1 MVKNSYIEA
10 LLQNKKGMAGFLI
23 VALFVIIAVIAP
35 YISPF
40 DPNEMVDIP
49 LQSPSITHWLGTN
62 HLGED
67 ILSRVI
73 WGTRTSL
80 MVGILTGL
88 LSTALSMIVGL
99 SAGYFGGIVDDIL
112 TTVTNIFLVIP
123 GLPLMI
129 IISAYLR
136 FKGITPIILV
146 IAITGWPSGA
156 RLLRSQMLSL
166 RNREF
171 VTAARILGENPVHM
185 IFSEIF
191 PLMLSLVVASFFS
204 ATLYA
209 ILGEASLEFLG
220 LGNVNLVTWG
230 TILYWAQNN
239 EALLNGAWWWILAP
253 GLCISILG
261 AGFALL
267 NFSVDEISNP
277 KLRGRG

>member
-1 MVKNSYIEA
+1 MRILWSS
-10 LLQNKKGMAGFLI
+10 LTRNKKGFVG
-23 VALFVIIAVIAP
+23 FVIVLFFVSIALLAP

-40 DPNEMVDIP
+40 NPNDMVDVP
-49 LQSPSITHWLGTN
+49 MQSPSFSHWLGTN
-62 HLGED
+62 HLGQD

-73 WGTRTSL
+73 WGTRNSL
-80 MVGILTGL
+80 MVGILTGT
-88 LSTALSMIVGL
+88 LSVFISLVIGL
-99 SAGYFGGIVDDIL
+99 SAGYFGGIVDELL
-112 TTVTNIFLVIP
+112 TTLINIFLIIP

-129 IISAYLR
+129 VIAAYLH
-136 FKGITPIILV
+136 FKGLTPIILV

-156 RLLRSQMLSL
+156 RILRSQMLSL
-166 RNREF
+166 KNREF
-171 VTAARILGENPVHM
+171 VVAARILGENPIRI

-191 PLMLSLVVASFFS
+191 PLMFSLVVANFFS

-239 EALLNGAWWWILAP
+239 QALLNGAWWWILAP
-253 GLCISILG
+253 GLCISLLG

-267 NFSVDEISNP
+267 NFSMDEISNP
-277 KLRGRG
+277 KLRGGE